1 MQQLESISEKVPYA
15 VSMRKKLLERGSVTP
30 TKSSS
35 KDDIKVNVIVDKDE
49 FLKAVAAQGAQH
61 RTFDWNDNIL
71 QVMSLN
77 TSRQHPVP
85 LYAWRWLRVYLEQL
99 VDFRG
104 EC

>member
-1 MQQLESISEKVPYA
+1 MCVYA
-15 VSMRKKLLERGSVTP
+15 QEALQEGALVTP

-77 TSRQHPVP
+77 TTQSGILFSSMHGDGSG
-85 LYAWRWLRVYLEQL
+85 VYLEQL
-99 VDFRG
+99 VWTLE